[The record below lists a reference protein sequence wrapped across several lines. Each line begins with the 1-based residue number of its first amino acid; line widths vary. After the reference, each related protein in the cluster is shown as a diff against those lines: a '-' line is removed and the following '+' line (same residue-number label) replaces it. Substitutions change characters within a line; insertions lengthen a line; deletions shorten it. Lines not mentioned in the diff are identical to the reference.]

1 MKSLV
6 CTSLILL
13 LIASCTL
20 TENIQDGQTAWDL
33 KKYGLAAE
41 LLQKDF
47 RKEDPLADKGALA
60 FQIARCYQFTN
71 QPEEAAEWFKTAIEW
86 EYGSDAILQYAY
98 MLKRLEKYNDAIAQF
113 NRYIKAE
120 PYKKPEITIEITAC
134 ETAINWM
141 QRQDDEYERDTYIS
155 EVKQLNS
162 TYADFQPAL
171 YNNALYLT
179 SSRSLA
185 LGEAPDSWTGNQF
198 YDLFV
203 AETSRPGSFGT
214 PAGFNGPVNSPYND
228 GSIAFNSS
236 RTEMYFTRCGSDDKK
251 KDDYCAIFVSYL
263 ESDDTWGIPIE
274 LKFFEDSLNLG
285 SPCLSP
291 DDQTLF
297 FTATDPNSASGSD
310 IFFSKRLYEGWDE
323 PQNAGASVNTIGNEA
338 FPSFGPDG
346 TFYFSSDGIPGM
358 GGLDLFSAK
367 WVNGKFS
374 KVTNMEYPI
383 NSGGDDFGITIDKR
397 KVGEDTLAIGYFSS
411 SRKGGTG
418 SDDIYQFIKT
428 AKKLKPPVFVLNGRV
443 LRKVYEDTT
452 DVTSRVID
460 TVLLPGAAV
469 SVSLSG
475 SNNLIAKFTL
485 KDAND
490 AFSLEVDRPQT
501 YLLKATK
508 DGFFARSVSVST
520 DEWQADPG
528 DTLFVYQEIVL
539 DQIPS
544 SKETQIKLSNIY
556 YDFNDTTLRPESFPE
571 LDQLVKLLTENPNL
585 TIQINSHTDSRGG
598 DKYNQKLSQGRAN
611 SVVVYLIS
619 KGITAERLVAKGFG
633 ESDPDLIRTAILSPS
648 GATIEKGTLL
658 TEKFINNFKTNKD
671 DFEFLHQFNRRTTF
685 NVLSDDFQLDSE
697 TPDDIKVDE
706 APEDEIRD
714 TRPKID

>member
-1 MKSLV
+1 MFLF
-6 CTSLILL
+6 
-13 LIASCTL
+13 AACTL
-20 TENIQDGQTAWDL
+20 TENIQDGQTAWNL

-60 FQIARCYQFTN
+60 FQIARCYQYTN
-71 QPEEAAEWFKTAIEW
+71 RPEQAAEWFKTAIEW

-98 MLKRLEKYNDAIAQF
+98 MLKRLENYQDAITQL
-113 NRYIKAE
+113 NKYIKAE
-120 PYKKPEITIEITAC
+120 PYKKPEITIEINAC
-134 ETAINWM
+134 ETALAWM
-141 QRQDDEYERDTYIS
+141 QRQEDEYERDTYIS
-155 EVKQLNS
+155 ELKVLNS
-162 TYADFQPAL
+162 TYADFQPTL
-171 YNNALYLT
+171 SGNSIYLT
-179 SSRSLA
+179 TSRPLA
-185 LGEAPDSWTGNQF
+185 LGESPDSWTGDQF

-203 AETSRPGSFGT
+203 AETSRPGRFGT
-214 PAGFNGPVNSPYND
+214 PSAFTGPVNSPYND
-228 GSIAFNSS
+228 GSVAFNSNL
-236 RTEMYFTRCGSDDKK
+236 TEMYFTRCGSDDKK
-251 KDDYCAIFVSYL
+251 VDDYCAIFVSYL
-263 ESDDTWGIPIE
+263 ESDDTWSIPVE

-291 DDQTLF
+291 DDQILF
-297 FTATDPNSASGSD
+297 FTANDPNGAGGSD
-310 IFFSKRLYEGWDE
+310 IFYSKRLYEGWDE
-323 PQNAGASVNTIGNEA
+323 PQNAGSSVNTNGNEA

-383 NSGGDDFGITIDKR
+383 NSGGDDFGITIDRR
-397 KVGEDTLAIGYFSS
+397 KVGTDTLAIGYFSS
-411 SRKGGTG
+411 SRAGGTG

-428 AKKLKPPVFVLNGRV
+428 AKKPKPPVFVLKGRV

-460 TVLLPGAAV
+460 TVQLPGAAV
-469 SVSLSG
+469 SVSISG
-475 SNNLIAKFTL
+475 STNLIAKFTL
-485 KDAND
+485 KEASDE
-490 AFSLEVDRPQT
+490 FELVVDQPQS

-508 DGFFARSVSVST
+508 EGFFARSETVST
-520 DEWQADPG
+520 AEWKADPG
-528 DTLFVYQEIVL
+528 DTLIVYQEIVL
-539 DQIPS
+539 DQIPT

-571 LDQLVKLLTENPNL
+571 LDQLVKLLAENPNL

-611 SVVVYLIS
+611 SVVVYLID
-619 KGITAERLVAKGFG
+619 KGIKAERLVAKGFG
-633 ESDPDLIRTAILSPS
+633 EGDPELIRTAVLTPS
-648 GATIEKGTLL
+648 GKTIEKGTLL
-658 TEKFINNFKTNKD
+658 TERYINTFKANKD

-706 APEDEIRD
+706 APDDEIKD
-714 TRPKID
+714 SRPKID